1 MVNGHS
7 AFGCRVGANTQVHPY
22 PQLNQSIIKQ
32 TNISHPEGLHFSLFV
47 SHSSLFVFHFSLFVF
62 HFPCHSERQRR
73 VFFCH
78 FWLDPKVTQ
87 RSRLRALHTPS
98 RRLQVGKSG
107 NSLRFRQP
115 DFLSP
120 CSLLRR
126 LTARGPLTNASAF
139 ACFPT
144 LRFAAH
150 WAELTR
156 PFRALTAV
164 SRQLRIPPLKGGLG
178 GCSYQRHD
186 GRTQRFAPTRRT
198 EMGMRPTAPHN
209 NSIPQQF
216 SSLFTIRFSLFT
228 SLVIQSEAKNL
239 FPFPHEI
246 PHCVRNDKEE
256 AFVIR
261 NS

>member
-47 SHSSLFVFHFSLFVF
+47 SHSSLFVFRFSLFVFHFSFFTF

-164 SRQLRIPPLKGGLG
+164 SSQLYILLHCALPPFEGGAG
-178 GCSYQRHD
+178 GMFIS
-186 GRTQRFAPTRRT
+186 
-198 EMGMRPTAPHN
+198 
-209 NSIPQQF
+209 
-216 SSLFTIRFSLFT
+216 T
-228 SLVIQSEAKNL
+228 S
-239 FPFPHEI
+239 
-246 PHCVRNDKEE
+246 
-256 AFVIR
+256 
-261 NS
+261 

>member
-120 CSLLRR
+120 CSLLCR

-156 PFRALTAV
+156 PFRALTAA
-164 SRQLRIPPLKGGLG
+164 SIQP
-178 GCSYQRHD
+178 S
-186 GRTQRFAPTRRT
+186 
-198 EMGMRPTAPHN
+198 APH
-209 NSIPQQF
+209 SPFEGGAGGMFI
-216 SSLFTIRFSLFT
+216 ST
-228 SLVIQSEAKNL
+228 S
-239 FPFPHEI
+239 
-246 PHCVRNDKEE
+246 
-256 AFVIR
+256 
-261 NS
+261 